1 MERTLIMKYQTNF
14 TRGGFGYNA
23 TDGGDGSAGHLS
35 SLRGKKRPP
44 EFGVKISLA
53 KKGKKTTYS
62 YWRGK
67 KQSPEAIEKRVAK
80 LRGKKLSMEARQ
92 RQSLAQKG
100 RSKSEAHKKAISKS
114 LIGKSLGWQLTNQRR
129 REIVENRKKKNAGI
143 QKVLDD
149 IQIIH
154 DKILSGVSRA
164 KLTEEY
170 GVSKAYLNACV
181 RKKFGKLPRQVPRGY
196 LKKLTKR
203 VIENFDQINSM
214 LAQGFSMFELAE
226 MYGTTA
232 SRFYGAV
239 CRARK
244 QFESG
249 ATSIENILKLSRAP
263 K

>member
-1 MERTLIMKYQTNF
+1 M
-14 TRGGFGYNA
+14 G
-23 TDGGDGSAGHLS
+23 
-35 SLRGKKRPP
+35 
-44 EFGVKISLA
+44 
-53 KKGKKTTYS
+53 
-62 YWRGK
+62 
-67 KQSPEAIEKRVAK
+67 
-80 LRGKKLSMEARQ
+80 
-92 RQSLAQKG
+92 
-100 RSKSEAHKKAISKS
+100 
-114 LIGKSLGWQLTNQRR
+114 
-129 REIVENRKKKNAGI
+129 
-143 QKVLDD
+143 
-149 IQIIH
+149 
-154 DKILSGVSRA
+154 
-164 KLTEEY
+164 
-170 GVSKAYLNACV
+170 CV